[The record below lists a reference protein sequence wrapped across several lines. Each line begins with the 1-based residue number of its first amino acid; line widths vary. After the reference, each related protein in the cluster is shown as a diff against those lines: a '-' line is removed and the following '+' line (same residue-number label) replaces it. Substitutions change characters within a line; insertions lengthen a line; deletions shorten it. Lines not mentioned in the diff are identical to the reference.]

1 MANGT
6 YQAFDPQAVRQLA
19 LRYQDTFKS
28 LAAIEEMLNTRF
40 HDMQEPILALILAVA
55 SGEPLLFVG
64 PPGTG
69 KSRLIRVFCDLVG
82 LIDMGNTEET
92 REDYFE
98 YLLTPFTEPTELFG
112 YFDIVEQDGVTRLI
126 RNKQGSMQRAQV
138 VFLDEVFNGS
148 SAILNSLLTFI
159 NEGIFHD
166 RGKRE
171 QVELEVL
178 FGATND
184 IPQSAE
190 LRAVYDR
197 FLLRSRIDN
206 VPTETEHFKNLLE
219 KGWVE
224 TYSVK
229 KRDPH
234 YRLLSDLRKFRKDL
248 SNGATNGALEMKMN
262 EAFVRA
268 FIEYVSKIRR
278 ADLSEMSN
286 RRLVKMVR
294 IMLIHAIYE
303 AVKQNK
309 LNAGIVFTDVQLKL
323 LRFAQ
328 DERNGLLE
336 RAARYETEER
346 WQ

>member
-1 MANGT
+1 M
-6 YQAFDPQAVRQLA
+6 
-19 LRYQDTFKS
+19 
-28 LAAIEEMLNTRF
+28 
-40 HDMQEPILALILAVA
+40 
-55 SGEPLLFVG
+55 
-64 PPGTG
+64 
-69 KSRLIRVFCDLVG
+69 
-82 LIDMGNTEET
+82 
-92 REDYFE
+92 
-98 YLLTPFTEPTELFG
+98 
-112 YFDIVEQDGVTRLI
+112 
-126 RNKQGSMQRAQV
+126 
-138 VFLDEVFNGS
+138 
-148 SAILNSLLTFI
+148 TFI